1 MLKRVNTRV
10 KTCVKLYYYN
20 VKYTYLKY
28 VYSKTTHEVPKMAN
42 EKTNTQKPTTK
53 ANKTIANVFEEQA
66 LLGGTKKQLALKIV
80 QILKDNGQAK
90 TKKGNLMEVAVP
102 RQINAMLSEVGKKG
116 RWKAF
121 KQVGKD
127 EQIKLEK
134 ITAL

>member
-1 MLKRVNTRV
+1 
-10 KTCVKLYYYN
+10 
-20 VKYTYLKY
+20 
-28 VYSKTTHEVPKMAN
+28 MAN